1 MKFNIIKIC
10 YDIYLVFYQPN
21 KPYMNDINKKKTEIR
36 LPRIIIIAMKERN
49 AVNCE

>member
-10 YDIYLVFYQPN
+10 YDTYLVFCQPN
-21 KPYMNDINKKKTEIR
+21 KPYMNDINKKTEIR
-36 LPRIIIIAMKERN
+36 LPRIIIIVMKERN

>member
-1 MKFNIIKIC
+1 
-10 YDIYLVFYQPN
+10 
-21 KPYMNDINKKKTEIR
+21 MNDINKKKEIR

>member
-1 MKFNIIKIC
+1 
-10 YDIYLVFYQPN
+10 
-21 KPYMNDINKKKTEIR
+21 MNGINKKTEIR

>member
-10 YDIYLVFYQPN
+10 YDTYLIFYQPN
-21 KPYMNDINKKKTEIR
+21 KPYMNDINKKKEIR
-36 LPRIIIIAMKERN
+36 LPRITIIAMKERN

>member
-10 YDIYLVFYQPN
+10 YDTYLVFYQPN
-21 KPYMNDINKKKTEIR
+21 KTYMNDINKKTEIR

>member
-10 YDIYLVFYQPN
+10 YDIYLVFCQPN
-21 KPYMNDINKKKTEIR
+21 KPYMNYINKKTEIR
-36 LPRIIIIAMKERN
+36 LPRIIIIVMKERN

>member
-1 MKFNIIKIC
+1 
-10 YDIYLVFYQPN
+10 
-21 KPYMNDINKKKTEIR
+21 MNDINKKTEIR

>member
-1 MKFNIIKIC
+1 MKFNIIKIY
-10 YDIYLVFYQPN
+10 YDTYLVFYQPN
-21 KPYMNDINKKKTEIR
+21 KPYMNDINKKTEIR

>member
-1 MKFNIIKIC
+1 
-10 YDIYLVFYQPN
+10 
-21 KPYMNDINKKKTEIR
+21 MNDINKKKTEIR

>member
-10 YDIYLVFYQPN
+10 YDTYLIFYQPN
-21 KPYMNDINKKKTEIR
+21 KPYMNGINKKTEIR